1 MECNQQIILGILKA
15 KLGVKLYNNEWKVKQ
30 GKKGCIGCGMIDRN
44 LLGVTYR
51 AKEKEQGIQSH
62 VFS

>member
-1 MECNQQIILGILKA
+1 MKSKRGQK
-15 KLGVKLYNNEWKVKQ
+15 GVHRF
-30 GKKGCIGCGMIDRN
+30 GMIDRN

-51 AKEKEQGIQSH
+51 AKETEQEGIQSH

>member
-1 MECNQQIILGILKA
+1 MKSKTGQK
-15 KLGVKLYNNEWKVKQ
+15 GVH
-30 GKKGCIGCGMIDRN
+30 IGCGMIDRN